1 MGIIVYIQPWPKNF
15 WWIQEHEQIIPKKKR
30 KNSYVNAWRGYVSFD
45 NDVKVIGSFK
55 NMPKNIVGFG
65 PQ

>member
-1 MGIIVYIQPWPKNF
+1 MTKEFSTNTRTWTNCAQKEV
-15 WWIQEHEQIIPKKKR
+15 R
-30 KNSYVNAWRGYVSFD
+30 KNSYVNAWREYVSFD
-45 NDVKVIGSFK
+45 NDVKIIGKLK